1 MAAGWEGLADEI
13 NVLREKDE
21 QVWELIGKLCNDLE
35 RYDKILFFESA
46 ELLQEFCQDGIMK
59 SPGKTILILCREAC
73 SLREQNIIFRRISD
87 FEAQQLTA
95 LYYTYDF
102 SDKFLLVAEEST
114 VYASLYNF
122 VKTGILNIE
131 EMVKALLEGW

>member
-1 MAAGWEGLADEI
+1 MVAGGRLGLADGI
-13 NVLREKDE
+13 NAMREKE
-21 QVWELIGKLCNDLE
+21 ESVWELIGNLSNDLE
-35 RYDKILFFESA
+35 QYDKILFFESVG
-46 ELLQEFCQDGIMK
+46 LLQELCQDGVMK
-59 SPGKTILILCREAC
+59 SPRKTILILCREEC
-73 SLREQNIIFRRISD
+73 PLRDDNITFRQISD

-131 EMVKALLEGW
+131 EMAKALLEG